1 MEITR
6 NVIRDLLPLYAA
18 NEVSADT
25 CALVAKYLEQ
35 DPQLASMARELA
47 SAPGMGEIPA
57 AMTSEHQ
64 LQAFREAKRLMFYR
78 SLLWA
83 GVVCFGLII
92 GLVLA
97 LMAARGIGV
106 L

>member
-25 CALVAKYLEQ
+25 RALVAKYLEQ
-35 DPQLASMARELA
+35 DPQLAAMAREL
-47 SAPGMGEIPA
+47 SRTPGMGEIPT

-92 GLVLA
+92 AVGLA
-97 LMAARGIGV
+97 LLAAKGTGV

>member
-25 CALVAKYLEQ
+25 HELVAKYLER
-35 DPQLASMARELA
+35 DPELAAAARELA
-47 SAPGMGEIPA
+47 NIPGLGEIPV
-57 AMTSEHQ
+57 AMTSEHR
-64 LQAFREAKRLMFYR
+64 LVAFREAKRLMFYR

-83 GVVCFGLII
+83 GVVCFGLVI

-97 LMAARGIGV
+97 LLAARGIGV